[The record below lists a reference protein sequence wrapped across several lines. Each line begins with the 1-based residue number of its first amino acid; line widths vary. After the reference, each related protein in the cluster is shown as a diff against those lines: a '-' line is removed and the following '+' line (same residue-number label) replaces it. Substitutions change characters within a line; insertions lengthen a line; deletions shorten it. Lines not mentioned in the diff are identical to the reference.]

1 MDARQIRGMEIAEQ
15 GRITQTKKG
24 WNVPSQYGSG
34 SYTVEM
40 YYNRSTCDCPDC
52 QTRQVKCKHQWAVEY
67 FAMKKT
73 DKEGNTEITK
83 AVKITYP
90 QNWKAYTAAQT
101 QEIEMFDVL
110 LKDLLKEIDEP
121 EQGMGRPRLTLQS
134 QFFCSIQKVY
144 SQLSSR
150 RAQSLYRNA
159 RDREQIGKAPSY
171 NTVNI
176 FLNREDITPM
186 LHRMLTLS
194 ALPLKS
200 VESSFSPDSS
210 GFSTTKFGEY
220 CRQKHRDRKYHKWV
234 KAHILVGSKTNIIA
248 SAVITQEDGADS
260 PQFRP
265 LVNDAH
271 NSGFEIKEIQ
281 ADKAYSSRDNH
292 DIADGV
298 GATAYIPFKTNATGT
313 SKGSLIWSKAYH
325 YFMFKREEFLD
336 HYHKRSNVETAFMM
350 IKSKFGEKLKSK
362 NWIAQKNEM
371 LCKLIAHN
379 IVVLIHE
386 MHELGIT
393 PDFSG
398 GVEKKEAVVIGF
410 SPCGVAK

>member
-24 WNVPSQYGSG
+24 WSVPSQYGSG

-52 QTRQVKCKHQWAVEY
+52 QTRGVKCKHQWAVEY
-67 FAMKKT
+67 LAMKKT

-83 AVKITYP
+83 AVKITYS
-90 QNWKAYTAAQT
+90 QNWKAYNAAQT
-101 QEIEMFDVL
+101 KEIEMFDVL

-121 EQGMGRPRLTLQS
+121 DQGMGRPRLDRRESL
-134 QFFCSIQKVY
+134 FCAIQKVY
-144 SQLSSR
+144 SQLSQR
-150 RAQSLYRNA
+150 RAHTLYRNA
-159 RDREQIGKAPSY
+159 EHGGKISHSPHFNAVGKVLNNEGSTQI
-171 NTVNI
+171 
-176 FLNREDITPM
+176 
-186 LHRMLTLS
+186 LHELLTLS

-200 VESSFSPDSS
+200 IESSFSPDSS

-220 CRQKHRDRKYHKWV
+220 CRQKHRERKYHRWV
-234 KAHILVGSKTNIIA
+234 KAHILVGAKTNIIA
-248 SAVITQEDGADS
+248 SAIITQEDGADS
-260 PQFRP
+260 PQFKP

-271 NSGFEIKEIQ
+271 TNGFEIKEIP

-292 DIADGV
+292 DIADGI
-298 GATAYIPFKTNATGT
+298 GATAYIPFKSNATGK
-313 SKGSLIWSKAYH
+313 SRGSMIWSKAYH
-325 YFMFKREEFLD
+325 YFMFKREEFLE

-362 NWIAQKNEM
+362 NWIAQQNEL
-371 LCKLIAHN
+371 LCKLITHN

-386 MHELGIT
+386 MHELGIK
-393 PDFSG
+393 PDFTEN
-398 GVEKKEAVVIGF
+398 VAEKEAVVMGF
-410 SPCGVAK
+410 SPCKRI